1 MTIIRDYASLSD
13 SWALTNSSSPTTPSS
28 PHEAIHRHGV
38 TADSPANSF
47 SAGKPLE
54 HYALK
59 HFGKRLDYILF
70 RQPHQYHPHH
80 RAPVLEPKESKV
92 VFTDKVPGSNFSY
105 SDHFGLETTFEIIV
119 PDDSTPSHPTP
130 PPNPNPN
137 PTLSPT
143 SITTTLQA
151 LTSAYRLSLT
161 RSQRELTI
169 FGLCI
174 LLLLSLS
181 LASAWLPPASWVN
194 PMYMLLTIVVAWLAT
209 TMFYEGFL
217 YGRWEVN
224 ALMNVIEELEVYRKA
239 VEGGAS

>member
-13 SWALTNSSSPTTPSS
+13 SWALTHSHSSSPSAVSS
-28 PHEAIHRHGV
+28 PHEAVHKYGV

-54 HYALK
+54 PYALK

-70 RQPHQYHPHH
+70 RQPHQHYPHN
-80 RAPVLEPKESKV
+80 RAPVLKAKESNV
-92 VFTDKVPGSNFSY
+92 VLTDKVPGYNFSY

-119 PDDSTPSHPTP
+119 PDDSTPEHLMP
-130 PPNPNPN
+130 PPAPNS
-137 PTLSPT
+137 TLSSV

-151 LTSAYRLSLT
+151 LTSAYRLSRS

-169 FGLCI
+169 FSLCI
-174 LLLLSLS
+174 LLLLSLTAS
-181 LASAWLPPASWVN
+181 SAWLPASWIN
-194 PMYMLLTIVVAWLAT
+194 PLYVLLTIAVAWLAT

-217 YGRWEVN
+217 YGRWELN
-224 ALMNVIEELEVYRKA
+224 ALMNVIEELEVYGKG
-239 VEGGAS
+239 VEESGS